1 MDNTIAQGEVT
12 YTFASLLPALPFS
25 GDGSLVFPRP
35 RQVTLVPYRS
45 NPLSN
50 TFAKPDTEI
59 LANGGPIRS
68 VTINRDGSV
77 KASNSAGTIS
87 VAAEKR
93 PELVPFNQTPMPL
106 AGAEMITAGEVPS
119 KLDAIIEQ
127 FKSDT
132 ASIRQQSGEAGRTG
146 PSDFIQPYHPKNGKC
161 NAACWWVFKL
171 QAEANDLK
179 AQVAAGAGGN
189 IAATG
194 GKSTRTVGKNAAG
207 LPQQEF
213 SILPNVSGINLTLAV
228 VGVFLFVAAISI
240 AMAVKHRR
248 KP

>member
-1 MDNTIAQGEVT
+1 VSEGSTGT
-12 YTFASLLPALPFS
+12 ASLAASSIETGLGLFGTLLTAHHKKAVAVEQNVLGSAVPAAEEGFRRIM
-25 GDGSLVFPRP
+25 DRF
-35 RQVTLVPYRS
+35 
-45 NPLSN
+45 
-50 TFAKPDTEI
+50 
-59 LANGGPIRS
+59 
-68 VTINRDGSV
+68 
-77 KASNSAGTIS
+77 SAG
-87 VAAEKR
+87 
-93 PELVPFNQTPMPL
+93 
-106 AGAEMITAGEVPS
+106 MITAGEVPS

-213 SILPNVSGINLTLAV
+213 SILPNLSGNNLTLAV